1 MYFNTSQSDCWL
13 KKSILI
19 LKELKDKDD
28 DGGHY
33 ERSPMYNALILEDLL
48 DIYNII
54 NVFDRKILN
63 YDKTIKSLIKKNKK
77 NVVMAIIYVMIQMGR
92 YHSLMIHVS
101 MFQVIFM
108 TC

>member
-1 MYFNTSQSDCWL
+1 MV

-19 LKELKDKDD
+19 LKELKEQILD

-48 DIYNII
+48 DVYNII

-63 YDKTIKSLIKKNKK
+63 YDKTIKSLIKKNIKK
-77 NVVMAIIYVMIQMGR
+77 MLIWQIFMSHPDGKV
-92 YHSLMIHVS
+92 SFLMIHVL
-101 MFQVIFM
+101 MFRVIFM

>member
-1 MYFNTSQSDCWL
+1 
-13 KKSILI
+13 
-19 LKELKDKDD
+19 
-28 DGGHY
+28 
-33 ERSPMYNALILEDLL
+33 MYNALILEDLL

-63 YDKTIKSLIKKNKK
+63 YDKTIKSLIKKYKK
-77 NVVMAIIYVMIQMGR
+77 CCYGKYLCHIQMER
-92 YHSLMIHVS
+92 YHFLMIHVS